1 MSTRATVA
9 VLCLGVSM
17 MTVAACSRDVEGAKR
32 KYMERGD
39 RYVQNKDV
47 DAAIIEYRNAIQQDP
62 RFGEAYRKLSTAYL
76 SRGEALEAM
85 RAAVTAAQLLPE
97 VTDAQIDA
105 GSALLLVGKFAEAK
119 GYAERVITKDVNNVR
134 ARVLL
139 GNATAGLKDMDAAI
153 REFEEAI
160 RLDPQQSGIYTG
172 LATLKASQGDRESA
186 ERIFKQAIRVDEK
199 SATARLALAQFYWSS
214 DRIDDAERVLKE
226 THDLLPRDTQVN
238 VTLAVFYQATRRAA
252 EAEPYLRTAVEV
264 GQDPRLTMLLADYY
278 IARNRGADAAALLKP
293 LASDPRLG
301 ALANMRLAGI
311 AQIQGRPDE
320 AITLIDQAITLQPK
334 NSMTLAAKSDLL
346 RRQNNL
352 AEAAKV
358 AEAAVAA
365 NPSSA
370 EAQFARGRALQAT
383 GSYDQAE
390 HAFNEVL
397 RLNPRAAVAR
407 VELARMR
414 VRERAPDAVAVAT
427 DAAKADPG
435 SLEARLTLVR
445 ALIQQREEV
454 KARALLEELLKAA
467 PSVAAVHS
475 QKGLLLAIG
484 RDAAGARASFAKA
497 LELDPMQLEAIGGLT
512 ALDFAASKPQDAVAR
527 LDALLASAPDNQGLL
542 LMTANV
548 HAAVKDYTRAE
559 EILVKAIEGNAA
571 SLGAYSM
578 LGRLYLVQKRLDAAR
593 SQFEKIAARQE
604 KPVAALT
611 VLGTIDM
618 LQNRSA
624 EAQRTFERVLTL
636 DPKAGVAANNLAWLY
651 LENGG
656 SVDLALNLAETAK
669 SVLPNAPEV
678 NDTLGWAYYKKD
690 LLPSAIR
697 ALRRSLELDPK
708 NPTTMYHLALAYEKS
723 GERQEARQ
731 VMTRYLQVD
740 SSSDR
745 SADVRRRL
753 QALGT

>member
-1 MSTRATVA
+1 MPTRATVA
-9 VLCLGVSM
+9 VLCLGASM
-17 MTVAACSRDVEGAKR
+17 LTASACSRDVERAKR
-32 KYMERGD
+32 EHMERGD
-39 RYVQNKDV
+39 RYVQNRDV

-62 RFGEAYRKLSTAYL
+62 RFGDAYRKLSTAYL
-76 SRGEALEAM
+76 SRGDALEAM
-85 RAAVTAAQLLPE
+85 RAAVTAAQLLPDDA
-97 VTDAQIDA
+97 DAQVDA

-119 GYAERVITKDVNNVR
+119 EYAERVITKDANSVR

-139 GNATAGLKDMDAAI
+139 GNATAGLKDPDAAI
-153 REFEEAI
+153 KEFEEAI

-186 ERIFKQAIRVDEK
+186 ERIFTQAIKVDEK
-199 SATARLALAQFYWSS
+199 SATARLALAQFYWSG

-226 THDLLPRDTQVN
+226 AYDVLPRDTQVN
-238 VTLAVFYQATRRAA
+238 VMLAVFYQATRRAA

-264 GQDPRLTMLLADYY
+264 GDDPRLTMLLADYY

-311 AQIQGRPDE
+311 AQIQGRPEE
-320 AITLIDQAITLQPK
+320 AITLIDHAITLKPK
-334 NSMTLAAKSDLL
+334 NSTTLAAKSDLL

-352 AEAAKV
+352 VEAAKV

-383 GSYDQAE
+383 GSFDQAE

-397 RLNPRAAVAR
+397 RLNPRAAAAR

-427 DAAKADPG
+427 DAAKADPS
-435 SLEARLTLVR
+435 SLDARLTLVR
-445 ALIQQREEV
+445 ALIQQRETA
-454 KARALLEELLKAA
+454 KAKAIVEELMRAA
-467 PSVAAVHS
+467 PGVAAVHA
-475 QKGLLLAIG
+475 QQGILLAMG
-484 RDAAGARASFAKA
+484 RDTSGARAAFVKA
-497 LELDPMQLEAIGGLT
+497 LELDPLQLEAVGGLT
-512 ALDFAASKPQDAVAR
+512 AIDFAAGHQQDAIAR
-527 LDALLASAPDNQGLL
+527 LDALLARAPDNQGLL
-542 LMTANV
+542 LMTANA
-548 HAAVKDYTRAE
+548 HASVKDYARAE
-559 EILVKAIEGNAA
+559 ELLVKAIEGNTA

-578 LGRLYLVQKRLDAAR
+578 LGRLYLAQKRLDAAR
-593 SQFEKIAARQE
+593 SQFEKLAARQE

-611 VLGTIDM
+611 VIGTIDM
-618 LQNRSA
+618 LQNRTA
-624 EAQRTFERVLTL
+624 DAQRTFERVLTF

-656 SVDLALNLAETAK
+656 SLDLALNLAETAK
-669 SVLPNAPEV
+669 AALPNAPEV
-678 NDTLGWAYYKKD
+678 DDTLGWAYYKKD
-690 LLPSAIR
+690 RLPAAIT

-708 NPTTMYHLALAYEKS
+708 NPTTLYHLALAYEKS

-740 SSSDR
+740 PTSDR